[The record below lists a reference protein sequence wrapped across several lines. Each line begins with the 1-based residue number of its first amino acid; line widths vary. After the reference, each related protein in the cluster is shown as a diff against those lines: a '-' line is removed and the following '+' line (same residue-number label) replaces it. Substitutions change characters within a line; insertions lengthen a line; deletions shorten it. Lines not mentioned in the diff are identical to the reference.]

1 MYLALDELVSMVVQ
15 IVKESQNFHFLLLLS
30 SVMLLLVLLVVLE
43 AILVTV
49 SVEVPRSQVSAI

>member
-1 MYLALDELVSMVVQ
+1 MLMQMDIAEDESP
-15 IVKESQNFHFLLLLS
+15 NFRFLLLLS